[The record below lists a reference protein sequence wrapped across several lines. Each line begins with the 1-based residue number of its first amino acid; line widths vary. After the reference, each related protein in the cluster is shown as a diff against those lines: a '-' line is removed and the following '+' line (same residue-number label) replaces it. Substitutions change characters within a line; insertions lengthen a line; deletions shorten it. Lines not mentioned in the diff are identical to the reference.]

1 MIPRLTA
8 CRVLAALPVSCL
20 AVVLA
25 APCGA
30 LAADIAWRQATRPQ
44 VINTDQLVREG
55 TATFKDGTTATVR
68 TEGAYDKS
76 GRATKDVKVAT
87 FKAKSVLKFQDGSTI
102 TTRYSGKVDSTSFA
116 TSGTGEFVA
125 GTGRYKGIKG
135 KVTFD
140 GRVSESDWTGQY
152 TLPKK

>member
-1 MIPRLTA
+1 MFPRPTA
-8 CRVLAALPVSCL
+8 TRVPAALPAFCL
-20 AVVLA
+20 ACALA
-25 APCGA
+25 APMGA
-30 LAADIAWRQATRPQ
+30 LAAEIAWRQATRPQ

-76 GRATKDVKVAT
+76 GRATKDIKVAT

-102 TTRYSGKVDSTSFA
+102 TTRYSGKLDPASYA
-116 TSGTGEFVA
+116 TSGSGEFVG

-140 GRVSESDWTGQY
+140 GRISESEWTGQY